1 MFRNFYTEG
10 RLSDGQSAPSSATFS
25 VASVEFDSQESSW
38 IGLLSRPAL
47 SLLRKVRRWSAAPAE
62 LSNSFIGEER
72 EILRQLN
79 EIIPHHLN
87 LTQCPHDGAAGQLE
101 PGLAGSVPW
110 LSAVPVRH
118 VGTELQPQVGFFS
131 VRALLGSH
139 DAAGGKAWSV
149 SPAGQSGSWWGSF
162 LRRGDI
168 QEEGAES
175 QTHRPPEPES
185 SGPPQQLNNADTVQN
200 MATRPGTEQDQGYH
214 SLEEELT
221 QRGARSPPKEDQQP
235 QMEPVPEEPEAEE
248 VLSAPQ
254 CGNKSIAFIMG
265 LPCSDDDSSQSES
278 GSDDDDDDDGFDSE
292 GSSDLTSDED
302 EDDES
307 SDSDSEPDRDSERL
321 WSSFSRSVDPYN
333 PQSFTASLH
342 TGRCPLADHAAPQA
356 DPVPS
361 HAASSPPSS
370 QDTWDDSASASEADE
385 AESLRLLSSFS
396 SSSDPYSPLNFQA
409 PLRTRGPTGPP
420 SRSRSRTSS
429 QTSHQN
435 LEAPPEYKREEAEE
449 RLDSGFAEAAA
460 SNRSTK
466 KVRFCDE
473 VEEFFASCG
482 EEEDRRGPW
491 EELARDRCRFRRR
504 CQEVERSIG
513 FCLAPAHRCRVYQG
527 LSAPFDS

>member
-10 RLSDGQSAPSSATFS
+10 RLSDGPPSSAPFG
-25 VASVEFDSQESSW
+25 VASVGFDGQESSW

-79 EIIPHHLN
+79 EIIPHHLSF
-87 LTQCPHDGAAGQLE
+87 TQCPHDGAAGQLE
-101 PGLAGSVPW
+101 PGLASSVPW

-118 VGTELQPQVGFFS
+118 VGTELQPQVGYFS
-131 VRALLGSH
+131 VRGLLGSQE
-139 DAAGGKAWSV
+139 AAGGKAWAV
-149 SPAGQSGSWWGSF
+149 SPAGKSGPWWGSF

-175 QTHRPPEPES
+175 QTCRPPEAES

-200 MATRPGTEQDQGYH
+200 MAAGPGPEQDQGYH

-221 QRGARSPPKEDQQP
+221 QRGARSPLTEEQQT

-278 GSDDDDDDDGFDSE
+278 GSDDDDDGFDSE

-302 EDDES
+302 EDDEA

-321 WSSFSRSVDPYN
+321 WSSFSHSVDPYN

-342 TGRCPLADHAAPQA
+342 TGRCPRADPGPAQA

-361 HAASSPPSS
+361 HAASPPSS

-385 AESLRLLSSFS
+385 AESLRLLRSFS

-420 SRSRSRTSS
+420 SRTRSRTSP
-429 QTSHQN
+429 QTGQQN
-435 LEAPPEYKREEAEE
+435 LVAPPEYRREEAEE
-449 RLDSGFAEAAA
+449 RLDSGFAESAA

-504 CQEVERSIG
+504 CQEVEHSIG
-513 FCLAPAHRCRVYQG
+513 FCLAPAHRRRVYQG
-527 LSAPFDS
+527 LSAPSDS